1 MRLRSRRHLHNRIER
16 LLPEMSRAKDDLLDA
31 LHGALAD
38 EFIKRIKD
46 GTATA
51 ADLSAARQ
59 FLKDNGV
66 NAVPAPGSPV
76 NNLMETLPFSAE
88 DDQHSYN

>member
-1 MRLRSRRHLHNRIER
+1 
-16 LLPEMSRAKDDLLDA
+16 MSRASDQLLDA
-31 LHGALAD
+31 LHGLLAQ
-38 EFIKRIKD
+38 EFIDKIKA

-76 NNLMETLPFSAE
+76 NNLMETLPFTAD
-88 DDQHSYN
+88 DDQHTFN